1 MATAEPPS
9 RTGPRQLDSW
19 KAIAA
24 YLDRDIR
31 TVQRWEREE
40 GLPVHRHPHRQR
52 DTVFA
57 STAEIDA
64 WAAGRQITQPRAASG
79 PWGRRLALA
88 GAVGLLLAGGTWLG
102 VVWQAPHPLS
112 DLKVIPLTT
121 YPGIEAWP
129 SLSPD
134 GAQVAFA
141 WKREDRQDFD
151 IYVKMIGSD
160 RALQLTNTPALD
172 TAPAWSP
179 DGREIAFFRSSR
191 EGGNAIYSISPL
203 GGRERLLTE
212 VEGRGLVYW
221 WPTPTLPG
229 GQISWSPDGKW
240 LAYPGIWLL
249 SPATG
254 GKRRVSSPA
263 APWLS
268 DSSPAFSP
276 DGRTLAFVRSRVG
289 NVGDVYVVALS
300 GSEPRRLTNSLRALY
315 GLAWTSSGREIVFS
329 SDSAGEPRL
338 WRVPAAGGTPVRLDG
353 VGEPASLPSIARQGR
368 RLVFSRSSSDSNI
381 WRFDSPAAG
390 AAAKPPVKWIA
401 STKSDAAPRLSPDGS
416 RVAFTSNRSGS
427 WQVWVCDRDGSSAS
441 QVTSFASGA
450 GLASWSPDGK
460 SLAFDAAV
468 RGNPDIYVIS
478 SSGGPAR
485 QLTTDDSVEA
495 APAWSRDGRWVYFW
509 SNRSGRAEVWKIPP
523 AGGTP
528 TQVTR
533 NGGHR
538 SMESPDGGFVF
549 YHKSPS
555 LYDAWKIPVGGG
567 EETLVLSN
575 LRSRWT
581 VAKNGLWYFD
591 QTKDGTWCL
600 EFFDFATG
608 RKTPVVGV
616 PGVPRLGQ
624 SPTVS
629 PEGTTI
635 LYEQLDIREGDLML
649 VEDFR

>member
-1 MATAEPPS
+1 MATAEPRPG
-9 RTGPRQLDSW
+9 TAPRQLDSW

-24 YLDRDIR
+24 YLNRDIR

-40 GLPVHRHPHRQR
+40 GLPVHRHPHKQR

-57 STAEIDA
+57 STAEIDTWTA
-64 WAAGRQITQPRAASG
+64 DRQITQPKAAPR
-79 PWGRRLALA
+79 PWGRRLSLA
-88 GAVGLLLAGGTWLG
+88 GLVGLLLAGGIWLG
-102 VVWQAPHPLS
+102 VVSQAPRARS
-112 DLKVIPLTT
+112 DLKAIPLTT

-134 GAQVAFA
+134 GTQVAFA

-151 IYVKMIGSD
+151 LYIKVIGSD
-160 RALQLTNTPALD
+160 RALQLTKTEDWDA
-172 TAPAWSP
+172 APAWSP
-179 DGREIAFFRSSR
+179 DGREIAFIRSFVG
-191 EGGNAIYSISPL
+191 GGNALYTVSPL

-212 VEGRGLVYW
+212 IEGRGFAYW
-221 WPTPTLPG
+221 WPSPTDLG
-229 GQISWSPDGKW
+229 GQLSWSPDGKW

-254 GKRRVSSPA
+254 EKRRVSPPA
-263 APWLS
+263 APGLS
-268 DSSPAFSP
+268 DGFPAISP
-276 DGRTLAFVRSRVG
+276 DGRRLAFVRSRAG
-289 NVGDVYVVALS
+289 NVGDVYAVALS
-300 GSEPRRLTNSLRALY
+300 GGEPKRLTNCLCAIF
-315 GLAWTSSGREIVFS
+315 GLAWTASGREIVFS
-329 SDSAGEPRL
+329 ADSGGESSL
-338 WRVPAAGGTPVRLDG
+338 WRVPADGGTPVSLHAIG
-353 VGEPASLPSIARQGR
+353 KPASLPSIARQGR
-368 RLVFSRSSSDSNI
+368 QLVFSRSWGDSNI
-381 WRFDSPAAG
+381 WRVVAPAR

-401 STKSDAAPRLSPDGS
+401 STKSDAAPRFSPDGS

-427 WQVWVCDRDGSSAS
+427 WQVWVCDRDGSDAS
-441 QVTSFASGA
+441 QLTSFAGGA

-460 SLAFDAAV
+460 SLAFNAAV
-468 RGNPDIYVIS
+468 HGNSDIYVIS
-478 SSGGPAR
+478 SNGGPAR
-485 QLTTDDSVEA
+485 QLTIDDSVEA
-495 APAWSRDGRWVYFW
+495 APAWSQDGRWVYFW
-509 SNRSGRAEVWKIPP
+509 SNRSGRAEVWKIPA
-523 AGGTP
+523 AGGSP
-528 TQVTR
+528 VQVTR

-538 SMESPDGGFVF
+538 SMESPGGSFVF
-549 YHKSPS
+549 YHKSPT

-591 QTKDGTWCL
+591 QAKDGRWLL

-608 RKTPVVGV
+608 RKTPVVAV

-629 PEGTTI
+629 PDGTTI